1 MDQAHD
7 GSDDFHFGVNY
18 RTDIEHVLGQL
29 VLVGGKIIVANQSH
43 FLHLGRHQIGE
54 KTGNQINL
62 IAIGDGQQEVRL
74 FYPGF
79 FQETGIR
86 ARTMK
91 GLHVQM
97 IGHLVE
103 RLFVR
108 IQDHNFFPLRGQPF
122 GKIKAYFTSS
132 DNNDSQGYF
141 LPNTRLSP
149 TNLGGHMGLPLGGS
163 YLLARNSV

>member
-1 MDQAHD
+1 M
-7 GSDDFHFGVNY
+7 F
-18 RTDIEHVLGQL
+18 
-29 VLVGGKIIVANQSH
+29 LVGGKIIVANQGH

-62 IAIGDGQQEVRL
+62 IAIGDGQQEVRF

-79 FQETGIR
+79 FQETGIG

-91 GLHVQM
+91 GLHIQM

-108 IQDHNFFPLRGQPF
+108 IQDHHFFPFRGQPF
-122 GKIKAYFTSS
+122 GKIKAYFTGS
-132 DNNDSQGYF
+132 DNNNSQGYF
-141 LPNTRLSP
+141 LPNAKLSP
-149 TNLGGHMGLPLGGS
+149 NYCGPYRHPACSKSAQTP
-163 YLLARNSV
+163 RKKTV